1 MATLSSI
8 LAWETPWTG
17 GWQAAVYE
25 VAESQTQLS
34 MWHIHTCWSFSLS
47 PSASGPSVFS
57 LKHDLSG
64 AHQATTP
71 VWLPVVSHSQYS
83 HPSEDQSAV
92 LTALPLLSSMT
103 CQLPSPHPT
112 LNLLKLLRHRPGPS
126 FHPAQT
132 SFLWTS
138 PFHAAPCQLTAP
150 EYRSSAQT
158 SPQNTS
164 NLDIQGPV
172 LYLCW
177 TVPQT
182 F

>member
-1 MATLSSI
+1 MGKDSTCNTGDIGTQVRSLGRADPLEVDMATLSSI
-8 LAWETPWTG
+8 LAWETPWIG
-17 GWQAAVYE
+17 GWQAAVHE
-25 VAESQTQLS
+25 VAESQTQPS

-57 LKHDLSG
+57 LKHHLSG

-71 VWLPVVSHSQYS
+71 VWLPVVSHSQHS

-138 PFHAAPCQLTAP
+138 PSFSCCSMPTD
-150 EYRSSAQT
+150 SS
-158 SPQNTS
+158 
-164 NLDIQGPV
+164 
-172 LYLCW
+172 
-177 TVPQT
+177 
-182 F
+182 